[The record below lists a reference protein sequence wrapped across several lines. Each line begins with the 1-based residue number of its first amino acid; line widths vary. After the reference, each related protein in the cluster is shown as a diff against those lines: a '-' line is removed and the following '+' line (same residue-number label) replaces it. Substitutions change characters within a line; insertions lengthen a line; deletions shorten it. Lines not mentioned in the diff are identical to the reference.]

1 MSVEARMLAELE
13 ASQDAALVRA
23 MKTYGYAPQDD
34 EKEPTRLPLLVLQ
47 RAQAEWLTDIC
58 GTANAGCFVSVILV
72 HIARGAEE
80 ARTQAQA
87 ARLVLLTGAEQ
98 PQLETETEEYD
109 PDLRGWLVTQSFRVW
124 DDAPEVATP

>member
-1 MSVEARMLAELE
+1 VSVEARMLAELE
-13 ASQDAALVRA
+13 ASQDVALTRA
-23 MKTYGYAPQDD
+23 LITYGYAPQDD

-47 RAQAEWLTDIC
+47 RASAEWISDIC
-58 GTANAGCFVSVILV
+58 GTLPGGCFVTVILV

-80 ARTQAQA
+80 ARSQAQA

-109 PDLRGWLVTQSFRVW
+109 SDLRGWLVTQSFRVW
-124 DDAPEVATP
+124 DDAPEVAS